1 MIKNIVYIVISIN
14 LRLRLVTPTST
25 LIILDITE
33 TYTTQVNSAFRAR

>member
-25 LIILDITE
+25 LILDITK